1 MRVDNK
7 GADIVKCDA
16 ALFGA
21 RCIDGQKAS
30 VRRQVQT
37 VCADVN
43 HAFHRGGIVIAGC
56 GLEKRNLFLTLTP
69 LLFSLLSRLWA
80 WVEHSARL
88 VDPHLPGFDIPKTAG
103 GL

>member
-37 VCADVN
+37 ICADVN

-69 LLFSLLSRLWA
+69 LPFSLLSRLR
-80 WVEHSARL
+80 AR
-88 VDPHLPGFDIPKTAG
+88 VKHKTCFIDPHLPGFDVPQSTG